1 MIDVEKKILILT
13 SIMLIILISVASIY
27 FKMKYDEKEN
37 KNQYT
42 IKNNK
47 RITLYL
53 KHNTK
58 EPNTIKSVHFTKLET
73 SPMGSAVIE
82 GYINENKKMIL
93 LPMHHLKITFN
104 L

>member
-1 MIDVEKKILILT
+1 MSKKKILILT

-47 RITLYL
+47 RALHFISSITLKNRTRL
-53 KHNTK
+53 
-58 EPNTIKSVHFTKLET
+58 
-73 SPMGSAVIE
+73 
-82 GYINENKKMIL
+82 
-93 LPMHHLKITFN
+93 N
-104 L
+104 LCISQNWKQVLWEVL